1 MGRLIVIEGVDSS
14 GKETQAKLLY
24 EALKEK
30 ESRVRLLSFPDYE
43 SDFCLPVK
51 RYLAGDLGENPD
63 DMRSKFRS
71 VLSP

>member
-24 EALKEK
+24 EALKK
-30 ESRVRLLSFPDYE
+30 KGSQVRLVSFPDYE

-51 RYLAGDLGENPD
+51 RPLTGNARVKSLQ
-63 DMRSKFRS
+63 
-71 VLSP
+71 